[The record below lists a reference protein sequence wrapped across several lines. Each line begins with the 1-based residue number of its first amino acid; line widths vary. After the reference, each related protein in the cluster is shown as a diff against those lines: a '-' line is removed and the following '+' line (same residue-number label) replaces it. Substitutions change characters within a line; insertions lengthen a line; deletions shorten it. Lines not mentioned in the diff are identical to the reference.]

1 MRRMGKEIEEMLAYS
16 SRLAR
21 YHSSPDAA
29 SLMMIMV
36 GLPCEYGHTEMK
48 FLPFFEYN
56 NVRQINC
63 PRQTNGKAK
72 IKRIIFQ
79 ILIVRKNLD
88 SFLQDPVAE
97 TVLQIKR

>member
-1 MRRMGKEIEEMLAYS
+1 MKRPFSRAATTRSALEEKKGHSSLFCLKLKLTIEDFFHLRRIGKEIEEMLAYS

-63 PRQTNGKAK
+63 
-72 IKRIIFQ
+72 
-79 ILIVRKNLD
+79 
-88 SFLQDPVAE
+88 
-97 TVLQIKR
+97 